1 MVFDILNVLNV
12 WGVFSLYLLISNDA
26 YISHN
31 DRKNGSKY
39 Y

>member
-12 WGVFSLYLLISNDA
+12 WGVFSLYLLISMMH
-26 YISHN
+26 ISYN